1 MEEKKVYNLSELSDW
16 VQDIVRYSD
25 PEYMKRKQERELA
38 EINKIL
44 KPKFDE
50 IDAKCKADLDE
61 AIKKL
66 FAAG

>member
-38 EINKIL
+38 EINEIL

-50 IDAKCKADLDE
+50 IDAKCKADIDE

-66 FAAG
+66 FASC

>member
-38 EINKIL
+38 EINEIL

-50 IDAKCKADLDE
+50 IDAKCKADIDE